1 MTDAPQPPDHASPV
15 LARPAAGASAG
26 DRIARRGARVL
37 LLDESNRAS
46 PRVLMVRG
54 HDPHEEGRSFWFT
67 PGGGLEGAE
76 SMRAA
81 AVRELAEET
90 GWVLEE
96 HELTGPVWRRTAI
109 FDFASRP
116 YVQYEE
122 IFVARLVD
130 AEQRQRTAEEW
141 TEVERE
147 TIDAVQWMTAAELRD
162 APIEV
167 FPAQLRGDWDAFLAW
182 DGDTIDLGEV
192 DE

>member
-1 MTDAPQPPDHASPV
+1 MS
-15 LARPAAGASAG
+15 ASAAR
-26 DRIARRGARVL
+26 RIARRGARVL
-37 LLDESNRAS
+37 LVDDSNPAV

-54 HDPHEEGRSFWFT
+54 HDPHATGRSFWFT
-67 PGGGLEGAE
+67 PGGGLEQDE
-76 SMRAA
+76 TMRAA

-96 HELTGPVWRRTAI
+96 HELSGPVWTRTAM

-122 IFVARLVD
+122 IFVGRLADADAR
-130 AEQRQRTAEEW
+130 ARTAEEW

-147 TIDAVQWMTAAELRD
+147 TIDAVQWMTATDLRD

-167 FPAQLRGDWDAFLAW
+167 FPAQLRADWDSFLVW
-182 DGDTIDLGEV
+182 DGHTIDLGEV
-192 DE
+192 GE

>member
-1 MTDAPQPPDHASPV
+1 MTAS
-15 LARPAAGASAG
+15 AAG
-26 DRIARRGARVL
+26 RTQRRGARVL
-37 LLDESNRAS
+37 LVDDSDPAD

-54 HDPHEEGRSFWFT
+54 HDPHEHGRSFWFT
-67 PGGGLEGAE
+67 PGGGLEAQE
-76 SMRAA
+76 TMRAA

-96 HELTGPVWRRTAI
+96 HELAGPVWRRTAM

-122 IFVARLVD
+122 IFVGRLADADAR
-130 AEQRQRTAEEW
+130 ARTAEEW

-147 TIDAVQWMTAAELRD
+147 TIDAVQWMTAADLRD
-162 APIEV
+162 AAIEV
-167 FPAQLRGDWDAFLAW
+167 FPAQLRVDWSVFLDW
-182 DGDTIDLGEV
+182 NGSTIDLGEV

>member
-1 MTDAPQPPDHASPV
+1 MTAQ
-15 LARPAAGASAG
+15 AAG
-26 DRIARRGARVL
+26 RIARRGARVL
-37 LLDESNRAS
+37 LVDDSVPGA

-54 HDPHEEGRSFWFT
+54 HDPHEHGRSFWFT

-76 SMRAA
+76 TMRAA

-96 HELTGPVWRRTAI
+96 HELTGPVWRRTAM

-122 IFVARLVD
+122 IFVGRLADADAR
-130 AEQRQRTAEEW
+130 ARTAEEW

-147 TIDAVQWMTAAELRD
+147 TIDAVQWMTAAEVRD

-167 FPAQLRGDWDAFLAW
+167 FPTELREDWDVFLAW
-182 DGDTIDLGEV
+182 DGHTIDLGEV
-192 DE
+192 GE

>member
-1 MTDAPQPPDHASPV
+1 MLLVDDTDP
-15 LARPAAGASAG
+15 
-26 DRIARRGARVL
+26 RV
-37 LLDESNRAS
+37 

-54 HDPHEEGRSFWFT
+54 HDPHEQDRTFWFT
-67 PGGGLEGAE
+67 PGGGLEPGE
-76 SMRAA
+76 TMRAA

-96 HELTGPVWRRTAI
+96 HELSGPVWRRTAV

-122 IFVARLVD
+122 IFVGRLADADAR
-130 AEQRQRTAEEW
+130 ERTAAEW

-147 TIDAVQWMTAAELRD
+147 TIDEVQWMTATDLRS

-167 FPAQLRGDWDAFLAW
+167 FPVELRAEWNAFLAW
-182 DGDTIDLGEV
+182 DGVTVDLGEV

>member
-1 MTDAPQPPDHASPV
+1 MTDAPQPPDDRSPV
-15 LARPAAGASAG
+15 LESPAAGASAG

-37 LLDESNRAS
+37 LVDDSS
-46 PRVLMVRG
+46 PDAPLVLMVRG

-67 PGGGLEGAE
+67 PGGGLEAHE
-76 SMRAA
+76 TMRAA

-96 HELTGPVWRRTAI
+96 HELAGPVWRRTAI

-122 IFVARLVD
+122 IFVGRLAD

-147 TIDAVQWMTAAELRD
+147 TIDAVQWMTAADLRNT
-162 APIEV
+162 PIEV
-167 FPAQLRGDWDAFLAW
+167 FPAELRGGWDAFLAW
-182 DGDTIDLGEV
+182 EGDTIDLGEV
-192 DE
+192 AE